1 MRNLLGDVLYALGD
15 ADVNVSCINFHCD
28 DTVAET
34 AKDYFEKA
42 FKKEWDATELSH
54 FSDEEE
60 WKEYIEDTSDMYYD
74 GDEEARYPIKVFST
88 KDGFAAEIS
97 SLAMDVTDGVTYYDE
112 PNTLFDALARFQK
125 EYPDIPFEGYVGYM
139 MIDEHGSDV
148 NEFTVS
154 SENGFKYSFS
164 LDTLFPSVG
173 EGLAK
178 ALENEDFL
186 ENIFDYIEE
195 DEEDEEDDYGT
206 GLNAKDV
213 LKVLSSYSA
222 WLPEDTCEKFIDLAE
237 ENGVGNREELEA
249 ILSK

>member
-1 MRNLLGDVLYALGD
+1 
-15 ADVNVSCINFHCD
+15 
-28 DTVAET
+28 
-34 AKDYFEKA
+34 
-42 FKKEWDATELSH
+42 
-54 FSDEEE
+54 
-60 WKEYIEDTSDMYYD
+60 
-74 GDEEARYPIKVFST
+74 
-88 KDGFAAEIS
+88 
-97 SLAMDVTDGVTYYDE
+97 MDVTDGVTYYDE